1 MKKVLSMIGNIALYL
16 GVFYALLYLLRS
28 TYNYEVTLSFAKFL
42 DRNPAMFMAV
52 LFTLITLVYMLIFR
66 IKGWIWPHAEKSL
79 FRASGFKRLRAS
91 RVMLMIG
98 LGLAGS
104 LFSIGLIVIDDIARQ
119 FPSIPALVD
128 DSIRGDSIWYVILG
142 AGLIGPAY
150 EEILFRGL
158 IFNELRRVMPVYIA
172 LLLQAAAYAYFQP
185 SMALSVISIGSGL
198 IYGALYLRTGSLWA
212 PILVQNT
219 TMGTIFLFK
228 YIGFYEWFG
237 KLGDVWLYIITVLCL
252 AALIGGTVYVWRTS
266 GNGGIGVRAGQ
277 GLPDDAQSDSTKG
290 GLTV

>member
-1 MKKVLSMIGNIALYL
+1 MKKVLTMIGNIALYI

-66 IKGWIWPHAEKSL
+66 IKAWIWPNAERNL
-79 FRASGFKRLRAS
+79 FRASGFRKLSTS
-91 RVMLMIG
+91 RVLLMIG

-104 LFSIGLIVIDDIARQ
+104 LFSIGLIVIDDIANQ
-119 FPSIPALVD
+119 FPSIPFLVD
-128 DSIRGDSIWYVILG
+128 DLIRGDSILYVILG
-142 AGLIGPAY
+142 AGLIAPAF

-158 IFNELRRVMPVYIA
+158 IFGELRRVMPVYVA
-172 LLLQAAAYAYFQP
+172 LVLQAAAYAYFQP
-185 SMALSVISIGSGL
+185 SAVLSIISIGSGL

-219 TMGTIFLFK
+219 AMGTIFLFK
-228 YIGFYEWFG
+228 YIGFYEWYD
-237 KLGDVWLYIITVLCL
+237 KLGDVALYILT
-252 AALIGGTVYVWRTS
+252 ALFLVALVGGSIYVWRTS
-266 GNGGIGVRAGQ
+266 GSGRDGLAGHTLTADSPRIRKGV
-277 GLPDDAQSDSTKG
+277 
-290 GLTV
+290 

>member
-1 MKKVLSMIGNIALYL
+1 MKKVLTMIGNIALYI

-66 IKGWIWPHAEKSL
+66 IKGWIWPNAEKSL
-79 FRASGFKRLRAS
+79 FRAAGFKKLSAS
-91 RVMLMIG
+91 RVLLMIG

-104 LFSIGLIVIDDIARQ
+104 LFSIGLIVIDDIANQ

-128 DSIRGDSIWYVILG
+128 DLIRGESILYVILG
-142 AGLIGPAY
+142 AGLIAPAF
-150 EEILFRGL
+150 EEVLFRGL
-158 IFNELRRVMPVYIA
+158 IFGELRRVMPVYVA
-172 LLLQAAAYAYFQP
+172 LVLQAAAYAYFQP
-185 SMALSVISIGSGL
+185 SAALSVISIGSGL

-219 TMGTIFLFK
+219 AMGTIFLFK
-228 YIGFYEWFG
+228 YIGFYEWYD
-237 KLGDVWLYIITVLCL
+237 KLGDVALYILTAFFLV
-252 AALIGGTVYVWRTS
+252 ALVGGSLYVWRTS
-266 GNGGIGVRAGQ
+266 GSGKDGHAGHTLTADAPPLRKGI
-277 GLPDDAQSDSTKG
+277 
-290 GLTV
+290 

>member
-1 MKKVLSMIGNIALYL
+1 MIGNIALYL

-28 TYNYEVTLSFAKFL
+28 TYNYELTLSFAKFL

-52 LFTLITLVYMLIFR
+52 LFTLITLVYMLIFQ
-66 IKGWIWPHAEKSL
+66 IKGWIWPHAENNL
-79 FRASGFKRLRAS
+79 FRASGFKRLSAS
-91 RVMLMIG
+91 RVMLMMG

-104 LFSIGLIVIDDIARQ
+104 LFSIGLIVIDDIAGQ

-128 DSIRGDSIWYVILG
+128 DLIRGDSIWYVILG
-142 AGLIGPAY
+142 AGLIGPAF

-158 IFNELRRVMPVYIA
+158 IFRELRRAMPVYVA
-172 LLLQAAAYAYFQP
+172 LVLQAAAYAYFQP
-185 SMALSVISIGSGL
+185 SAALSVISIGSGL
-198 IYGALYLRTGSLWA
+198 IYGTLFWRTGSLWA

-219 TMGTIFLFK
+219 AMGTIFLFK

-237 KLGDVWLYIITVLCL
+237 KLNDVLLYIITALCL
-252 AALIGGTVYVWRTS
+252 AALIGGSIYVWRTS
-266 GNGGIGVRAGQ
+266 GIGRIGARAGV
-277 GLPDDAQSDSTKG
+277 GRTTDAQSDSTKG

>member
-1 MKKVLSMIGNIALYL
+1 VKKVLAMIGNIALYL

-42 DRNPAMFMAV
+42 DRNPAMFMVV

-66 IKGWIWPHAEKSL
+66 IKGWIWPHAEKNL
-79 FRASGFKRLRAS
+79 FRASGFKRLGAS
-91 RVMLMIG
+91 RVLLMIG

-119 FPSIPALVD
+119 FPSIPGLVD
-128 DSIRGDSIWYVILG
+128 DMIRGDSIWYVILG
-142 AGLIGPAY
+142 AGLIGPAF

-158 IFNELRRVMPVYIA
+158 IFRELRRVMPIYAA

-185 SMALSVISIGSGL
+185 SAALSVISIGSGL
-198 IYGALYLRTGSLWA
+198 IYGSLYLRTGSLWA

-219 TMGTIFLFK
+219 AMGTIFLFK
-228 YIGFYEWFG
+228 YIGFYEWFD
-237 KLGDVWLYIITVLCL
+237 KLGDVALYIITALCL
-252 AALIGGTVYVWRTS
+252 AALIGGSVYVWRTS
-266 GNGGIGVRAGQ
+266 GNGGIGARAGQ
-277 GLPDDAQSDSTKG
+277 ALTADAPSAAQKG
-290 GLTV
+290 V

>member
-1 MKKVLSMIGNIALYL
+1 MKKVLIMIGNIALYL

-42 DRNPAMFMAV
+42 DSNPAMFMAV
-52 LFTLITLVYMLIFR
+52 LFTLITLVYLLIFR
-66 IKGWIWPHAEKSL
+66 IKGWIRPHAEKNL
-79 FRASGFKRLRAS
+79 FRASGFKRLKAS
-91 RVMLMIG
+91 RVLLMIG

-119 FPSIPALVD
+119 FPSIPALVND
-128 DSIRGDSIWYVILG
+128 TIRGESIWYVILG
-142 AGLIGPAY
+142 AGLIGPAF

-158 IFNELRRVMPVYIA
+158 IFSELRRVMPVYVA
-172 LLLQAAAYAYFQP
+172 LVLQAAAYAYFQP
-185 SMALSVISIGSGL
+185 SLALSVISIGSGL
-198 IYGALYLRTGSLWA
+198 IYGSLYLRTGSLWA

-237 KLGDVWLYIITVLCL
+237 KLGDVSLYIITALCL

-266 GNGGIGVRAGQ
+266 GIGARAGQ
-277 GLPDDAQSDSTKG
+277 ALTADTPSAAQKG
-290 GLTV
+290 G

>member
-1 MKKVLSMIGNIALYL
+1 MKKVFSVIGNIALYL

-52 LFTLITLVYMLIFR
+52 LFTLITLVYMLIFL
-66 IKGWIWPHAEKSL
+66 IKGRIWPQEDKNL
-79 FRASGFKRLRAS
+79 FRASGFKRLSVSRAF
-91 RVMLMIG
+91 LMIG

-104 LFSIGLIVIDDIARQ
+104 LFSIGLIVIDHIARQ

-128 DSIRGDSIWYVILG
+128 DTIRGDSIGYVILG
-142 AGLIGPAY
+142 AGLIGPAF

-158 IFNELRRVMPVYIA
+158 IFRELRRVMPVYIA

-185 SMALSVISIGSGL
+185 SAALSVISIGSGM
-198 IYGALYLRTGSLWA
+198 IYGSLYLRTGSLWA

-219 TMGTIFLFK
+219 AMGTIFLFK
-228 YIGFYEWFG
+228 YIGFYEWFN
-237 KLGDVWLYIITVLCL
+237 KFGDVSLYIITSLCL
-252 AALIGGTVYVWRTS
+252 VALIGGSVYVWRTS
-266 GNGGIGVRAGQ
+266 SGIAAREGQ
-277 GLPDDAQSDSTKG
+277 ALTADAPLDTTKG
-290 GLTV
+290 GLNV

>member
-1 MKKVLSMIGNIALYL
+1 MKKVLTMIGNIALYL

-28 TYNYEVTLSFAKFL
+28 TYNYELTLSFAKFL

-52 LFTLITLVYMLIFR
+52 LFTLITVVYMLIFR
-66 IKGWIWPHAEKSL
+66 IKGWIWPHAEKNL
-79 FRASGFKRLRAS
+79 FRASGFKRLSAS
-91 RVMLMIG
+91 RVLLMIG

-128 DSIRGDSIWYVILG
+128 DLIRGESIWYVILG
-142 AGLIGPAY
+142 AGLIGPAF

-158 IFNELRRVMPVYIA
+158 IFRELRRVLPVYVA
-172 LLLQAAAYAYFQP
+172 LVLQAAAYAYFQP
-185 SMALSVISIGSGL
+185 SAALSVISIGSGL
-198 IYGALYLRTGSLWA
+198 IYGSLYLRTGSLWA

-219 TMGTIFLFK
+219 AMGTIFLFK

-237 KLGDVWLYIITVLCL
+237 KLNDVFLYIITALCL
-252 AALIGGTVYVWRTS
+252 AALIGGSVYVWRTS
-266 GNGGIGVRAGQ
+266 GSGGNGGRTDQKLTV
-277 GLPDDAQSDSTKG
+277 DDQSDSTKG
-290 GLTV
+290 GVTI